1 MMEKTDETIP
11 SREELAV
18 FIEEAAV
25 SVTNNYEEAPAVL
38 MVDDAVIGTLGN
50 FSASIGKA
58 KSKKTFN
65 VSAIAAS
72 ALSGRTVL
80 RYRSM
85 SPENKR
91 KILYIDTEQGRH
103 HCQQVLKRIL
113 RLAEMPDDK
122 VPENLIML
130 SLRKFAPRVRLL
142 IVEEAIGTTPDLG
155 LVIID
160 GIRDFLYD
168 INSSSEST
176 EVISKFMQW
185 TDDKQIHIHTV
196 LHQNKNDEHA
206 RGHIGTELNNKANT
220 YVMQGNYDTFEAR
233 LNGENEAE
241 AARNETLRKEIKQLE
256 AAARKTAEWSNRA
269 EENKRHADKS
279 FYGKVDRGFLGA
291 ASERM
296 MKRSKAS
303 LVRQERAIEE
313 KQTLLKNVEQVGTLR
328 MTTLP
333 HPKDVLISVENGAVR
348 YGNRTVCENVRF
360 TLRQGERLALIGANG
375 CGKSSIL
382 KGILGESD
390 ALTGSIRIASG
401 VTFSSVR
408 QRVDDLRGSLRDFI
422 RDAQVD
428 ETLFKAILRNMD
440 CPRELFDHD
449 LQEMSQ
455 GQRKKILLARS
466 LCEPAHVFVWDEPLN
481 YIDVFSRVQ
490 LETLIR
496 QYQPTML
503 LVEHDRVF
511 VERVATG
518 VVEV

>member
-38 MVDDAVIGTLGN
+38 MVDNAVIGTLGN

-85 SPENKR
+85 FPENKR

-113 RLAEMPDDK
+113 RLAEMPDDM

-206 RGHIGTELNNKANT
+206 RGHIGTELNNKAETILQVEVDKDDKAISVVEAVHIRDRDFEPFAFRINSET
-220 YVMQGNYDTFEAR
+220 LPELVEPYQPRKRGAGRPAKGPFDPARDIPEDVHRAALDAVFAEGSIGSYRAYQERLKEGYELQGVKFGGNRATQVAAFLREQQMVIREDNVYR
-233 LNGENEAE
+233 LN
-241 AARNETLRKEIKQLE
+241 
-256 AAARKTAEWSNRA
+256 
-269 EENKRHADKS
+269 
-279 FYGKVDRGFLGA
+279 
-291 ASERM
+291 
-296 MKRSKAS
+296 
-303 LVRQERAIEE
+303 
-313 KQTLLKNVEQVGTLR
+313 
-328 MTTLP
+328 P
-333 HPKDVLISVENGAVR
+333 
-348 YGNRTVCENVRF
+348 
-360 TLRQGERLALIGANG
+360 
-375 CGKSSIL
+375 
-382 KGILGESD
+382 
-390 ALTGSIRIASG
+390 
-401 VTFSSVR
+401 
-408 QRVDDLRGSLRDFI
+408 DLRI
-422 RDAQVD
+422 
-428 ETLFKAILRNMD
+428 
-440 CPRELFDHD
+440 
-449 LQEMSQ
+449 
-455 GQRKKILLARS
+455 
-466 LCEPAHVFVWDEPLN
+466 
-481 YIDVFSRVQ
+481 
-490 LETLIR
+490 
-496 QYQPTML
+496 
-503 LVEHDRVF
+503 
-511 VERVATG
+511 
-518 VVEV
+518 